1 MTSLQAVILAAG
13 EGTRLG
19 PFTRTEPKVMI
30 PVGNRPIVEYVVR
43 ALVENGLR
51 DIVMVVGYRKERIMT
66 HFGDGK
72 EWGAAIEYVT
82 QDKQLGTAHA
92 LLHAASLLE
101 DDFLVLPG
109 DNVIDAR
116 TVEDALRT
124 DAIPSVVITE
134 SEEPS
139 KYGVVSLDGSRVQ
152 DIVEKPEE
160 RIGNLINTGIYRL
173 DSSFLRETERQTKKG
188 IFDIPA
194 ILQQLARKKKLT
206 SIATKG
212 AWIDA
217 VYPWDLI
224 KVNAVAL
231 QSLKEQIAGKV
242 EEGVILRGPVALGE
256 GSILRGGAYIQ
267 GPVAIG
273 EGCEIGPHV
282 TIYPSTSIGENV
294 TIGASSVIEESLVM
308 PDCSLGAF
316 SYVSHSV
323 MGRGIRGASHL
334 SAPAEAATIRI
345 EGEWHEVALVG
356 SFLGEDCVLGSGINV
371 AAGAVV
377 GARTIVASG
386 SNLRGTIPDGAQ
398 VT

>member
-1 MTSLQAVILAAG
+1 MTSLRAVVLAAG

-30 PVGNRPIVEYVVR
+30 PVGNRPMVEYVVR

-92 LLHAASLLE
+92 LLQAAPLLE

-116 TVEDALRT
+116 TVGDALRT
-124 DAIPSVVITE
+124 GTIPSVVITE

-139 KYGVVSLDGSRVQ
+139 KYGVVILDGSRVQ

-160 RIGNLINTGIYRL
+160 RIGNLINTGIYGL
-173 DSSFLRETERQTKKG
+173 DTAFLKEAAQQGKKG
-188 IFDIPA
+188 VFDIPA
-194 ILQQLARKKKLT
+194 ILHQLARKRKLT
-206 SIATKG
+206 AIPTEG

-231 QSLKEQIAGKV
+231 QALKEQIAGKV
-242 EEGVILRGPVALGE
+242 EEGVILRGPVAL
-256 GSILRGGAYIQ
+256 
-267 GPVAIG
+267 
-273 EGCEIGPHV
+273 
-282 TIYPSTSIGENV
+282 
-294 TIGASSVIEESLVM
+294 
-308 PDCSLGAF
+308 
-316 SYVSHSV
+316 
-323 MGRGIRGASHL
+323 
-334 SAPAEAATIRI
+334 
-345 EGEWHEVALVG
+345 
-356 SFLGEDCVLGSGINV
+356 
-371 AAGAVV
+371 
-377 GARTIVASG
+377 
-386 SNLRGTIPDGAQ
+386 
-398 VT
+398 

>member
-1 MTSLQAVILAAG
+1 
-13 EGTRLG
+13 
-19 PFTRTEPKVMI
+19 
-30 PVGNRPIVEYVVR
+30 
-43 ALVENGLR
+43 
-51 DIVMVVGYRKERIMT
+51 
-66 HFGDGK
+66 
-72 EWGAAIEYVT
+72 VT

-92 LLHAASLLE
+92 LLQAAPLLD

-109 DNVIDAR
+109 DNVIDAK
-116 TVEDALRT
+116 TVEDALGT
-124 DAIPSVVITE
+124 EAIPSVVITE

-139 KYGVVSLDGSRVQ
+139 KYGVVSLDGSRVR

-173 DSSFLRETERQTKKG
+173 DSSFLQKTEQQGKKG

-194 ILQQLARKKKLT
+194 VLQQLAREKQVT
-206 SIATKG
+206 SIPTEG

-231 QSLKEQIAGKV
+231 QALKEQIAGKV

-256 GSILRGGAYIQ
+256 GSILRAGAYIQ

-273 EGCEIGPHV
+273 EGCEIGPHA
-282 TIYPSTSIGENV
+282 TIYPSTSIGANV
-294 TIGASSVIEESLVM
+294 TVGASSVIEESLVM

-316 SYVSHSV
+316 SYVSHGV
-323 MGRGIRGASHL
+323 MGRGIRSASHL
-334 SAPAEAATIRI
+334 SAPAEDATIRI
-345 EGEWHEVALVG
+345 EGEWHEVPHVG
-356 SFLGEDCVLGSGINV
+356 SFLGEDCVLGSGVNV
-371 AAGAVV
+371 TAGTVV
-377 GARTIVASG
+377 GARTTAASG
-386 SNLRGTIPDGAQ
+386 SNLRGSVPDGAL

>member
-1 MTSLQAVILAAG
+1 MTSLRAVVLAAG

-30 PVGNRPIVEYVVR
+30 PVGNRPIVEYVVQ

-66 HFGDGK
+66 HFQDGK
-72 EWGAAIEYVT
+72 EWGAQIEYVT

-92 LLHAASLLE
+92 LLQAVKLLE
-101 DDFLVLPG
+101 DEFLVLAG
-109 DNVIDAR
+109 DNVIDGR
-116 TVEDALRT
+116 TVGDVLQAGAT
-124 DAIPSVVITE
+124 PAVVITE

-139 KYGVVSLDGSRVQ
+139 KYGVVTLDGTRVQ

-160 RIGNLINTGIYRL
+160 RIGNLINTGIYQL
-173 DSSFLRETERQTKKG
+173 DPSFLKEAERHGKKG
-188 IFDIPA
+188 VFDIPA
-194 ILQQLARKKKLT
+194 ILQQLARKRKLT
-206 SIATKG
+206 AIPTEG
-212 AWIDA
+212 TWIDA

-231 QSLKEQIAGKV
+231 QALNEQIAGKV

-256 GSILRGGAYIQ
+256 GSVLRAGAYVQ

-273 EGCEIGPHV
+273 EGCEVGPHA
-282 TIYPSTSIGENV
+282 TIYPSTAIGENV
-294 TIGASSVIEESLVM
+294 TIGASSVFEESLIM

-323 MGRGIRGASHL
+323 LGRGVRSASHF
-334 SAPAEAATIRI
+334 SAPAEAATIQI
-345 EGEWHEVALVG
+345 EGEWHEVAHVG
-356 SFLGEDCVLGSGINV
+356 SFLGEDSVLGSGVNV
-371 AAGAVV
+371 MAGTIV
-377 GARTIVASG
+377 GARTSAASG
-386 SNLRGTIPDGAQ
+386 STLRGNLPDGSR

>member
-1 MTSLQAVILAAG
+1 
-13 EGTRLG
+13 
-19 PFTRTEPKVMI
+19 MI
-30 PVGNRPIVEYVVR
+30 PVGNRPMVEYVVR

-82 QDKQLGTAHA
+82 QEKQLGTAHA
-92 LLHAASLLE
+92 LLQAASLLE

-116 TVEDALRT
+116 TVEDALKT
-124 DAIPSVVITE
+124 ETIPSVVITE

-139 KYGVVSLDGSRVQ
+139 KYGVVILDGSRVQ
-152 DIVEKPEE
+152 DIVEKPEK

-173 DSSFLRETERQTKKG
+173 DPSFLQEAERQGKKG
-188 IFDIPA
+188 VFDIPA
-194 ILQQLARKKKLT
+194 ILQTLAREQELT
-206 SIATKG
+206 SIATEG

-231 QSLKEQIAGKV
+231 QALKEQIAGKV

-267 GPVAIG
+267 GPVTIG
-273 EGCEIGPHV
+273 EGCEIGPHA

-294 TIGASSVIEESLVM
+294 TIGAASVIEESLVM

-323 MGRGIRGASHL
+323 IGRGTRSASHL
-334 SAPAEAATIRI
+334 SAPAEAATIQI
-345 EGEWHEVALVG
+345 EGEWHEVARVG
-356 SFLGEDCVLGSGINV
+356 SFLGEDSVLGSGINV
-371 AAGAVV
+371 MAGTVV
-377 GARTIVASG
+377 GARTMAASG
-386 SNLRGTIPDGAQ
+386 STLRGNVPDGAR
-398 VT
+398 VI

>member
-1 MTSLQAVILAAG
+1 MTSLRAVVLAAG

-72 EWGAAIEYVT
+72 EWGASIEYVT

-92 LLHAASLLE
+92 LLQAAPLLE

-109 DNVIDAR
+109 DNVIDAK
-116 TVEDALRT
+116 TVGDALGT
-124 DAIPSVVITE
+124 EAIPSVVITE

-139 KYGVVSLDGSRVQ
+139 KYGVVSLDGSRVR

-173 DSSFLRETERQTKKG
+173 DPSFLQETERQGKKG
-188 IFDIPA
+188 VFDIPA
-194 ILQQLARKKKLT
+194 ILQQLARGKQLT
-206 SIATKG
+206 SIPTEG

-231 QSLKEQIAGKV
+231 QALKEQIAGKV

-256 GSILRGGAYIQ
+256 GSILRAGAYIQ

-273 EGCEIGPHV
+273 EGCEIGPHA
-282 TIYPSTSIGENV
+282 TIYPSTSIGANV

-323 MGRGIRGASHL
+323 MGRGIRSASHL
-334 SAPAEAATIRI
+334 SAPAEDATIRI
-345 EGEWHEVALVG
+345 EEEWHEVPLVG

-371 AAGAVV
+371 MAGTVV
-377 GARTIVASG
+377 GARTVADSG
-386 SNLRGTIPDGAQ
+386 SNLRGNVPDGAR

>member
-1 MTSLQAVILAAG
+1 
-13 EGTRLG
+13 
-19 PFTRTEPKVMI
+19 MI
-30 PVGNRPIVEYVVR
+30 PVGNRPMVEYVVR

-92 LLHAASLLE
+92 LLQAASFLE

-116 TVEDALRT
+116 TVGDALHT
-124 DAIPSVVITE
+124 GTIPSVVITE

-139 KYGVVSLDGSRVQ
+139 KYGVVILDGSRVQ

-160 RIGNLINTGIYRL
+160 RIGNLINTGIYGL
-173 DSSFLRETERQTKKG
+173 DTAFLKEAAQQGKKG
-188 IFDIPA
+188 VFDIPA
-194 ILQQLARKKKLT
+194 ILHQLARKRKLT
-206 SIATKG
+206 AIPTEG

-231 QSLKEQIAGKV
+231 QALKEQIAGKV

-256 GSILRGGAYIQ
+256 GSVLRAGAYVQ

-273 EGCEIGPHV
+273 EGCEVGPHA

-294 TIGASSVIEESLVM
+294 TIGASSVIEESLIM

-316 SYVSHSV
+316 SYVSHGV
-323 MGRGIRGASHL
+323 LGRGVRSASHL
-334 SAPAEAATIRI
+334 SAPAETATIRI
-345 EGEWHEVALVG
+345 EGEWHEVAHVG
-356 SFLGEDCVLGSGINV
+356 SFLGEDSALGSGVNV
-371 AAGAVV
+371 MAGTLV
-377 GARTIVASG
+377 GARSTAASG
-386 SNLRGTIPDGAQ
+386 STLRGTLPDGSR

>member
-1 MTSLQAVILAAG
+1 MRAIVLAAG

-30 PVGNRPIVEYVVR
+30 PVANRPILEYVVQ

-66 HFGDGK
+66 HFQDGK

-82 QDKQLGTAHA
+82 QGKQLGTAHA
-92 LLHAASLLE
+92 LLQAAKLLE

-116 TVEDALRT
+116 TVEDALQAG
-124 DAIPSVVITE
+124 AIPSVVITE

-139 KYGVVSLDGSRVQ
+139 KYGVVTLDGTRVQ
-152 DIVEKPEE
+152 DIVEKPEA
-160 RIGNLINTGIYRL
+160 RIGNLINTGIYGL
-173 DSSFLRETERQTKKG
+173 DPSFLKEAERRGKKG
-188 IFDIPA
+188 VFDIPA
-194 ILQQLARKKKLT
+194 ILQPLARKRKLT
-206 SIATKG
+206 AIPTEG
-212 AWIDA
+212 TWIDA
-217 VYPWDLI
+217 VYPWDLL

-256 GSILRGGAYIQ
+256 GSVLRAGAYVQ

-273 EGCEIGPHV
+273 EGCEVGPHA

-294 TIGASSVIEESLVM
+294 TIGASSVVEESLIM

-323 MGRGIRGASHL
+323 LGRGVRSASHL
-334 SAPAEAATIRI
+334 AAPAEAATVQI

-356 SFLGEDCVLGSGINV
+356 SFLGEDSVLGSGV
-371 AAGAVV
+371 GVLAGTIV
-377 GARTIVASG
+377 GARTIAASG
-386 SNLRGTIPDGAQ
+386 STLRGNLPDGAR